1 MMRLRI
7 TFEKTD
13 AMRFTGHLDLHRT
26 LERTIRRAKLPLAY
40 SQGFNPK
47 PKFNLAAAL
56 PLGFTGE
63 GELGDIWFAED
74 QPVNFIIDCLQK
86 ASPPGIKVRKG
97 EIINLQEPKLPNI
110 VISSEYIVKL
120 IRPIKDLS
128 DRIKRIKNIKTIIR
142 ERRGKE
148 YDLKPLI
155 ISIEEVELSPNGEQ
169 QFSLHLSSL
178 AGATGRPDEV
188 IKELGIPYPNTRVHR
203 QKLLIKSRN

>member
-7 TFEKTD
+7 TFEKTA
-13 AMRFTGHLDLHRT
+13 AMLYTGHLDLHRT

-47 PKFNLAAAL
+47 PKINLAAAL
-56 PLGFTGE
+56 PLGCTGE

-74 QPVNFIIDCLQK
+74 QPVNFVIESLQK
-86 ASPPGIKVRKG
+86 ASPPGITVRKG

-110 VISSEYIVKL
+110 VLSSEYLIKL

-128 DRIKRIKNIKTIIR
+128 DRIKRIKNKKTIIR

-155 ISIEEVELSPNGEQ
+155 LSIEEVEPSPNGEQ
-169 QFSLHLSSL
+169 RFSLHLSAL

-188 IKELGIPYPNTRVHR
+188 IKELDIPYQNTRVHR
-203 QKLLIKSRN
+203 QKLLIKSLN

>member
-63 GELGDIWFAED
+63 GELGDIWF
-74 QPVNFIIDCLQK
+74 
-86 ASPPGIKVRKG
+86 RKG

-128 DRIKRIKNIKTIIR
+128 DRIKRIKNRKTIIR

-155 ISIEEVELSPNGEQ
+155 ISIEEVELSPNREQ

-203 QKLLIKSRN
+203 QKLLIKSRD